1 MKIKEL
7 LEGEVKKQLYGKV
20 ASLPIMKPAV
30 KKSRTE
36 TQLENIAKKANK
48 PLTDVKKLYDEIR
61 NDVKPTQPQHYAMVF
76 SRLKRQ
82 LEIS

>member
-20 ASLPIMKPAV
+20 TSLPITPPRA

-48 PLTDVKKLYDEIR
+48 PLKDVRKLYDAIR
-61 NDVKPTQPQHYAMVF
+61 NDVKPTQPQHYAKVF
-76 SRLKRQ
+76 NRLKHQ
-82 LEIS
+82 LGIS

>member
-7 LEGEVKKQLYGKV
+7 LEGEVKKQLYGRV
-20 ASLPIMKPAV
+20 TTLPIMKPSI

-36 TQLENIAKKANK
+36 TQLENIAKNANE
-48 PLTDVKKLYDEIR
+48 PLINVKKLYDEIR
-61 NDVKPTQPQHYAMVF
+61 NAVKPTQPQHYAMVF

-82 LEIS
+82 LGIS

>member
-20 ASLPIMKPAV
+20 TSLPIAKPVV

-48 PLTDVKKLYDEIR
+48 PLADVRKLHDEIH
-61 NDVKPTQPQHYAMVF
+61 NDVRPSEPQHYALIF

-82 LEIS
+82 LGIS

>member
-20 ASLPIMKPAV
+20 ATLPIMKPAI

-36 TQLENIAKKANK
+36 TQLENIAKKANQ
-48 PLTDVKKLYDEIR
+48 PLTDVKNSMMRFIMML
-61 NDVKPTQPQHYAMVF
+61 N
-76 SRLKRQ
+76 Q
-82 LEIS
+82 LSHSTMP